1 MNRLIERCAMLDIHK
16 SQITACVRV
25 GDGDGGRRQE
35 IREFRTTTAGLIT
48 LADWLRSYAVTVV
61 GMESTGVYWRAV
73 FYLLEDEFECQLFNA
88 RHLRH
93 VPGRKSDVQDAEW
106 GCQLIE
112 HGLVRPSFVPPR
124 PLRELRDLVRY
135 RKAKI
140 QERGREVQRVEK
152 TLQDAG
158 IKLSSVASEVLG
170 VSARRMLDALI
181 SGTHDPD
188 VLAELAKGALR
199 KKIPALREALEG
211 RFTGHHALLIGQML
225 AQIDFLDETIATLSA
240 RVEELTR
247 PFSREIELLDT
258 IPGVDKRAAEM
269 LLAEIG
275 PDMSR
280 FPTEHH
286 LASWGGMCPGQR
298 ESGAK
303 KHSAATRKGSK
314 WLRGTLTECSK
325 AVVRTKGTYLSARYH
340 RIKSRR
346 GHAKATVATG
356 HKILTAAYHVL
367 NQRRPLPRARRG
379 VLLPPRHREHRP
391 LPPPTRQ
398 ATRTPRPSSHPAT
411 PPRGRLTQPLPHP
424 GGIFDSPRAQSSA
437 RRLTP
442 QPARGVPTPSTHDK
456 PVLHSVYF
464 GTLDLTAPL
473 HEEGQRRRR
482 DPYRRNGAVRARCL
496 AWLLHRRTDSHIR
509 RR

>member
-16 SQITACVRV
+16 SQVTACVRV
-25 GDGDGGRRQE
+25 PDGDGGRRQE
-35 IREFRTTTAGLIT
+35 IREFRATTAGLIT

-61 GMESTGVYWRAV
+61 GMESTGVYWRAIY
-73 FYLLEDEFECQLFNA
+73 YLLEDEFECQLFNA

-112 HGLVRPSFVPPR
+112 HGLVRASFVPPR

-158 IKLSSVASEVLG
+158 IKLSSVASQVLG
-170 VSARRMLDALI
+170 VSARKMLDALI
-181 SGTHDPD
+181 CGTHDPA
-188 VLAELAKGALR
+188 VLADMAKGALR
-199 KKIPALREALEG
+199 KKIPALREARQG

-225 AQIDFLDETIATLSA
+225 AQIDFLDETIQTLSE
-240 RVEELTR
+240 RIEELTR

-258 IPGVDKRAAEM
+258 IPGVDQRAAEM

-298 ESGAK
+298 ESGGK
-303 KHSAATRKGSK
+303 KRSAATRKGSK

-325 AVVRTKGTYLSARYH
+325 AIVRTKGTYLSARYH

-367 NQRRPLPRARRG
+367 NQRTPYNELGDEFFYRRDTENTE
-379 VLLPPRHREHRP
+379 RYRR
-391 LPPPTRQ
+391 
-398 ATRTPRPSSHPAT
+398 
-411 PPRGRLTQPLPHP
+411 RLVHQLERLGHQVTLQPLPE
-424 GGIFDSPRAQSSA
+424 AA
-437 RRLTP
+437 
-442 QPARGVPTPSTHDK
+442 
-456 PVLHSVYF
+456 
-464 GTLDLTAPL
+464 
-473 HEEGQRRRR
+473 
-482 DPYRRNGAVRARCL
+482 
-496 AWLLHRRTDSHIR
+496 
-509 RR
+509 

>member
-25 GDGDGGRRQE
+25 PDDAGGRRQE
-35 IREFRTTTAGLIT
+35 LREFHTTTSGLLT
-48 LADWLRSYAVTVV
+48 LADWLRSFGVTVV
-61 GMESTGVYWRAV
+61 GMESTGVYWRPV

-88 RHLRH
+88 KHLRH

-140 QERGREVQRVEK
+140 QERTREVQRVEK

-170 VSARRMLDALI
+170 VSARKMLDALV

-188 VLAELAKGALR
+188 VLAELARGTLR
-199 KKIPALREALEG
+199 KKIPALREALQA

-225 AQIDFLDETIATLSA
+225 AQIDFLDETIATLSERIA
-240 RVEELTR
+240 ELTR
-247 PFSREIELLDT
+247 PFSRELELLDT
-258 IPGVDKRAAEM
+258 IPGVDQRAAEM

-298 ESGAK
+298 ESGGK

-314 WLRGTLTECSK
+314 WLRGTLTEC
-325 AVVRTKGTYLSARYH
+325 ARHRAHQGHLPLRPLPPDQEPTRTRQSHNRH
-340 RIKSRR
+340 RPQDPHRR
-346 GHAKATVATG
+346 LPRPQPG
-356 HKILTAAYHVL
+356 
-367 NQRRPLPRARRG
+367 RPLPRARRR
-379 VLLPPRHREHRP
+379 VLLPPRHRSHRT
-391 LPPPTRQ
+391 LPPP
-398 ATRTPRPSSHPAT
+398 AHPPTRTPRPQSHHRT
-411 PPRGRLTQPLPHP
+411 PTTGRLTQTFP
-424 GGIFDSPRAQSSA
+424 
-437 RRLTP
+437 
-442 QPARGVPTPSTHDK
+442 
-456 PVLHSVYF
+456 
-464 GTLDLTAPL
+464 
-473 HEEGQRRRR
+473 
-482 DPYRRNGAVRARCL
+482 
-496 AWLLHRRTDSHIR
+496 RTDGLFSIQ
-509 RR
+509 

>member
-1 MNRLIERCAMLDIHK
+1 MDRLIERCAMLDVHK
-16 SQITACVRV
+16 AQITACVRV
-25 GDGDGGRRQE
+25 ADGRGGRRQE
-35 IREFRTTTAGLIT
+35 ICEFRTTTAGLVT
-48 LADWLRSYAVTVV
+48 LADWLRSYGVTVV

-73 FYLLEDEFECQLFNA
+73 FYLLEDEFDCRLYNA

-112 HGLVRPSFVPPR
+112 HGLVKPSFVPPR
-124 PLRELRDLVRY
+124 PQRELRDLVRY

-181 SGTHDPD
+181 VGTHDPEL
-188 VLAELAKGALR
+188 LAELAKGALR

-211 RFTGHHALLIGQML
+211 HFSGHHALLVGQML
-225 AQIDFLDETIATLSA
+225 AQIDFLDETIQTLSE
-240 RVEELTR
+240 RIEELTR
-247 PFSREIELLDT
+247 PFSREIELLDS
-258 IPGVDKRAAEM
+258 IPGVDRRAAEM

-275 PDMSR
+275 PDMTR

-298 ESGAK
+298 ESGGK

-314 WLRGTLTECSK
+314 WLRGTLTECAK

-367 NQRRPLPRARRG
+367 NQGVPYHDLGEQFFYRRDTENTARY
-379 VLLPPRHREHRP
+379 
-391 LPPPTRQ
+391 Q
-398 ATRTPRPSSHPAT
+398 
-411 PPRGRLTQPLPHP
+411 
-424 GGIFDSPRAQSSA
+424 
-437 RRLTP
+437 RRLIR
-442 QPARGVPTPSTHDK
+442 QLERLGHKV
-456 PVLHSVYF
+456 
-464 GTLDLTAPL
+464 TLEPIPEA
-473 HEEGQRRRR
+473 
-482 DPYRRNGAVRARCL
+482 A
-496 AWLLHRRTDSHIR
+496 
-509 RR
+509 

>member
-25 GDGDGGRRQE
+25 PDDAGGRHQE

-48 LADWLRSYAVTVV
+48 LADWLRSYAITVV

-88 RHLRH
+88 KHLRH

-112 HGLVRPSFVPPR
+112 HGLVRPSFVPER
-124 PLRELRDLVRY
+124 PLRDLRDLVRY

-140 QERGREVQRVEK
+140 QERTREVQRVEK

-170 VSARRMLDALI
+170 VSARNMLNALI
-181 SGTHDPD
+181 SGTHDPEI
-188 VLAELAKGALR
+188 LADLAKGALR

-211 RFTGHHALLIGQML
+211 RFTGHHALLVGQML
-225 AQIDFLDETIATLSA
+225 AQIDFLDETIATLSERIA
-240 RVEELTR
+240 ELTR
-247 PFSREIELLDT
+247 PFSRELELLDT
-258 IPGVDKRAAEM
+258 IPGIDQRAAEM
-269 LLAEIG
+269 ILAEIG
-275 PDMSR
+275 PDMNR

-286 LASWGGMCPGQR
+286 LASWAGMCPGQR
-298 ESGAK
+298 ESAGK

-314 WLRGTLTECSK
+314 WLRGTLTESAK
-325 AVVRTKGTYLSARYH
+325 GIVRTKGIYLSARYH

-346 GHAKATVATG
+346 GHAKATIATG

-367 NQRRPLPRARRG
+367 N
-379 VLLPPRHREHRP
+379 
-391 LPPPTRQ
+391 
-398 ATRTPRPSSHPAT
+398 
-411 PPRGRLTQPLPHP
+411 
-424 GGIFDSPRAQSSA
+424 
-437 RRLTP
+437 
-442 QPARGVPTPSTHDK
+442 RGVPYHD
-456 PVLHSVYF
+456 L
-464 GTLDLTAPL
+464 G
-473 HEEGQRRRR
+473 EEFFYRRDTEATERYRRRLVKQLER
-482 DPYRRNGAVRARCL
+482 LGHQVTLEPLPETA
-496 AWLLHRRTDSHIR
+496 
-509 RR
+509 

>member
-25 GDGDGGRRQE
+25 PDDAGGRRQE
-35 IREFRTTTAGLIT
+35 VCEFSATTAGLLV
-48 LADWLRSYAVTVV
+48 LADWLRSFAVTVV

-73 FYLLEDEFECQLFNA
+73 WFLLEDEFECRLYNA

-112 HGLVRPSFVPPR
+112 HGLVRESFVPPR
-124 PLRELRDLVRY
+124 RLRELRDVVRY

-170 VSARRMLDALI
+170 KSARLMLDALI
-181 SGTHDPD
+181 GGTHDPE
-188 VLAELAKGALR
+188 VLAQLAKGTLR
-199 KKIPALREALEG
+199 KKIPALRDALQG

-225 AQIDFLDETIATLSA
+225 AQIDFLDETIATLSE
-240 RVEELTR
+240 RIEELTA
-247 PFSREIELLDT
+247 PFSRELELLDT
-258 IPGVDKRAAEM
+258 IPGVDRRAAEM

-286 LASWGGMCPGQR
+286 LASWGGMVPGQR
-298 ESGAK
+298 ESGGK

-325 AVVRTKGTYLSARYH
+325 GVVRTKGTYLSARYH
-340 RIKSRR
+340 RIKSRH

-367 NQRRPLPRARRG
+367 NQNVPYHELGEEFFYRRDTEATNRY
-379 VLLPPRHREHRP
+379 RHRLVKQLE
-391 LPPPTRQ
+391 
-398 ATRTPRPSSHPAT
+398 
-411 PPRGRLTQPLPHP
+411 RLGHQVTLQPL
-424 GGIFDSPRAQSSA
+424 AQ
-437 RRLTP
+437 
-442 QPARGVPTPSTHDK
+442 
-456 PVLHSVYF
+456 
-464 GTLDLTAPL
+464 TA
-473 HEEGQRRRR
+473 
-482 DPYRRNGAVRARCL
+482 
-496 AWLLHRRTDSHIR
+496 
-509 RR
+509 

>member
-1 MNRLIERCAMLDIHK
+1 MNRLIERCDARHPQGADH
-16 SQITACVRV
+16 RV
-25 GDGDGGRRQE
+25 CARPGRR
-35 IREFRTTTAGLIT
+35 RRPSARGLRVPHDDRGFDHVGG
-48 LADWLRSYAVTVV
+48 LAAQLR
-61 GMESTGVYWRAV
+61 GHGRRDESTGVYWRAV
-73 FYLLEDEFECQLFNA
+73 FYLLEEEFECQLFNA

-112 HGLVRPSFVPPR
+112 HGLVRTSFVPPR

-170 VSARRMLDALI
+170 VSARKMLDALI

-199 KKIPALREALEG
+199 KKIPALREALQG

-225 AQIDFLDETIATLSA
+225 AQIDFLDETIATLSE

-258 IPGVDKRAAEM
+258 IPGVDRRAAEM
-269 LLAEIG
+269 MLAEIG

-280 FPTEHH
+280 FPTDAH

-298 ESGAK
+298 ESGGK
-303 KHSAATRKGSK
+303 KHSANTRKGSK

-367 NQRRPLPRARRG
+367 NQGVPYNELGEEFFYRRDTENTERYRRRLIRQLERLGHQVTLEPLPEA
-379 VLLPPRHREHRP
+379 
-391 LPPPTRQ
+391 
-398 ATRTPRPSSHPAT
+398 A
-411 PPRGRLTQPLPHP
+411 
-424 GGIFDSPRAQSSA
+424 
-437 RRLTP
+437 
-442 QPARGVPTPSTHDK
+442 
-456 PVLHSVYF
+456 
-464 GTLDLTAPL
+464 
-473 HEEGQRRRR
+473 
-482 DPYRRNGAVRARCL
+482 
-496 AWLLHRRTDSHIR
+496 
-509 RR
+509 

>member
-1 MNRLIERCAMLDIHK
+1 MNRLIERCAMLDVHK
-16 SQITACVRV
+16 SQVTACVRV
-25 GDGDGGRRQE
+25 PDGDGGRRQE
-35 IREFRTTTAGLIT
+35 IGEFQTTTAGLLV
-48 LADWLRSYAVTVV
+48 LADWLRSFAVTVV
-61 GMESTGVYWRAV
+61 GMESTGVYWRAIY
-73 FYLLEDEFECQLFNA
+73 YLLEDEFECRLYNA

-112 HGLVRPSFVPPR
+112 HGLVRSSFVPPR
-124 PLRELRDLVRY
+124 SQRELRDLVRY

-170 VSARRMLDALI
+170 KSARLMLDALVC
-181 SGTHDPD
+181 GTHDPE
-188 VLAELAKGALR
+188 VLADLAKGRLR
-199 KKIPALREALEG
+199 KKIPALREALQG
-211 RFTGHHALLIGQML
+211 RFSGHHALLIGQML

-240 RVEELTR
+240 RIEELTR

-280 FPTEHH
+280 FPTDAH

-314 WLRGTLTECSK
+314 WLRGTLTECAK
-325 AVVRTKGTYLSARYH
+325 AVVRTKGTYLSARYQ

-346 GHAKATVATG
+346 GHAKATVATA

-367 NQRRPLPRARRG
+367 NQSVAYHELGEEFFYRRDTQNTERYRRR
-379 VLLPPRHREHRP
+379 LI
-391 LPPPTRQ
+391 RQ
-398 ATRTPRPSSHPAT
+398 LE
-411 PPRGRLTQPLPHP
+411 RLGHQVTLQPLPE
-424 GGIFDSPRAQSSA
+424 AA
-437 RRLTP
+437 
-442 QPARGVPTPSTHDK
+442 
-456 PVLHSVYF
+456 
-464 GTLDLTAPL
+464 
-473 HEEGQRRRR
+473 
-482 DPYRRNGAVRARCL
+482 
-496 AWLLHRRTDSHIR
+496 
-509 RR
+509 

>member
-1 MNRLIERCAMLDIHK
+1 MDRLIERCSMLDIHK

-25 GDGDGGRRQE
+25 PDDAGGRRQE
-35 IREFRTTTAGLIT
+35 ICEFATTTAGLLT
-48 LADWLRSYAVTVV
+48 LADWLRSWAVTVV
-61 GMESTGVYWRAV
+61 GMEATGVYWRPV
-73 FYLLEDEFECQLFNA
+73 FYLLEDEFDCRLYNA
-88 RHLRH
+88 AHLRH

-112 HGLVRPSFVPPR
+112 HGLVRPSLVPER

-140 QERGREVQRVEK
+140 QERTREVQRVEK

-170 VSARRMLDALI
+170 VSARKMLDALI
-181 SGTHDPD
+181 SGTNDPEI
-188 VLAELAKGALR
+188 LADLAKGALR
-199 KKIPALREALEG
+199 KKIPALREALQG

-240 RVEELTR
+240 RVEELTA
-247 PFSREIELLDT
+247 PLSRELELLDT
-258 IPGVDKRAAEM
+258 IPGVDRRAAEM

-275 PDMSR
+275 PDMSI
-280 FPTEHH
+280 FPTDAH

-298 ESGAK
+298 ESGGK

-346 GHAKATVATG
+346 GHAKATIATA

-367 NQRRPLPRARRG
+367 DQSVPYNELGEEFFYRRDKEATERYRRRLVKQLERLGHQVTLEPLPEA
-379 VLLPPRHREHRP
+379 
-391 LPPPTRQ
+391 
-398 ATRTPRPSSHPAT
+398 A
-411 PPRGRLTQPLPHP
+411 
-424 GGIFDSPRAQSSA
+424 
-437 RRLTP
+437 
-442 QPARGVPTPSTHDK
+442 
-456 PVLHSVYF
+456 
-464 GTLDLTAPL
+464 
-473 HEEGQRRRR
+473 
-482 DPYRRNGAVRARCL
+482 
-496 AWLLHRRTDSHIR
+496 
-509 RR
+509 